1 VIELAAAM
9 VRHIDAIDAELD
21 RATGVLDGGD
31 AFQDQRDVEFRPVAF
46 DVAPVMARLKDPGIA
61 AYDRACLAAASMA
74 LGDVALAP
82 AVTVGVDARRSW
94 VLARN

>member
-1 VIELAAAM
+1 
-9 VRHIDAIDAELD
+9 
-21 RATGVLDGGD
+21 
-31 AFQDQRDVEFRPVAF
+31 
-46 DVAPVMARLKDPGIA
+46 MARLKDPGIA